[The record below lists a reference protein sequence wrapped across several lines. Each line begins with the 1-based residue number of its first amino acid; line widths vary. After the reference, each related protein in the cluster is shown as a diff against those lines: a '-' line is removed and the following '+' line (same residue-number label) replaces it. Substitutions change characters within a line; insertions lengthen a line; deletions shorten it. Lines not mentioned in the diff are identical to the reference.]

1 MCKTHIYHIWKV
13 EIIKKMFYLGWK
25 RRETLWAYLTM
36 SPATMN
42 PSTASIRNGREQ
54 RWWWCWR
61 DIKIY
66 PRQLHG
72 KTRNPGTDQ
81 AGIRLKKAT
90 MDVCRGNFHPCKPC
104 PSSARQFQSLRR
116 SYLFWMSAPAER
128 KQSRRV
134 EKSDLLGGGGQ
145 WLDPIYRCSYRG
157 YVWLTTMAQPLSRVQ
172 KWKRKSKLFFQ
183 ITTKK
188 KHQRKPCR
196 WQGYTQSKSQT
207 DDDRLCSDRNVVC

>member
-134 EKSDLLGGGGQ
+134 EKSDLLGGGGA
-145 WLDPIYRCSYRG
+145 
-157 YVWLTTMAQPLSRVQ
+157 MARPDLSMQLSRICLANNHGSTTFTRAEVE
-172 KWKRKSKLFFQ
+172 KKIETFFSDYNEKETSKETLQ
-183 ITTKK
+183 VARVHTVKISN
-188 KHQRKPCR
+188 R
-196 WQGYTQSKSQT
+196 W
-207 DDDRLCSDRNVVC
+207 RPLV